1 MIMVMVFLMIGI
13 LYRWS
18 LIFYGTAMN
27 PLLNNTHVP
36 PTATDVT
43 FATITTFT
51 GGQST
56 RSTTVTEEPA
66 MGR

>member
-1 MIMVMVFLMIGI
+1 MIGT

-27 PLLNNTHVP
+27 PLLNNPHVP

-43 FATITTFT
+43 FATMTTFT

-56 RSTTVTEEPA
+56 RSTTLAEEPR